1 MHSTTLKREA
11 KRTIE
16 ELSEDKVKVA
26 VDFLEYLKRKETA
39 EATLEI
45 LASRE
50 LMGQIEDAEKSI
62 KKNKMEDFIPWKKVK
77 RRV

>member
-1 MHSTTLKREA
+1 MHSTILKREA

-26 VDFLEYLKRKETA
+26 VDFLEYLKRKETT

-45 LASRE
+45 LTSRE
-50 LMGQIEDAEKSI
+50 LMAQIKDAEKSI
-62 KKNKMEDFIPWKKVK
+62 KKNKMEDFVPWEKAK
-77 RRV
+77 RHV